1 MLITEGFSGNFTVW
15 KRITTFPYKMLRL
28 RFQTTLLSMLEQ
40 HIGKSKFKAL
50 KNKIYQTSENGFYV
64 HAPYIKAR
72 DVKSTVKYVT
82 RYTGRPA
89 MAQSRIVNY
98 DGKFV
103 TFWYDRHEDNK
114 RVTEKVHVYDFIKR
128 LIIHIPDKYFNM
140 VRYYG
145 LYAKEYKNSNKLFKM
160 MSPTTKRV
168 RDKLKNWVCR
178 IELYFKT
185 HPLTCSCCGN
195 QLHFDYLIHKE
206 YNTS

>member
-15 KRITTFPYKMLRL
+15 KKITTFPYKMLRL
-28 RFQTTLLSMLEQ
+28 RFQTTLLFMLEQ
-40 HIGKSKFKAL
+40 HIGKSKFKTL
-50 KNKIYQTSENGFYV
+50 KNKVYRTSKNGFYV

-89 MAQSRIVNY
+89 MAQSRIVDY
-98 DGKFV
+98 DGEFV
-103 TFWYDRHEDNK
+103 TFCYDRHEDTK

-145 LYAKEYKNSNKLFKM
+145 LYAKEYKNSNKLF
-160 MSPTTKRV
+160 
-168 RDKLKNWVCR
+168 
-178 IELYFKT
+178 
-185 HPLTCSCCGN
+185 
-195 QLHFDYLIHKE
+195 
-206 YNTS
+206 